1 MKRILTRCIQEFEN
15 DEATMLEYEAVRK
28 TFMNY
33 PENINKLGV
42 LLKFTVLN
50 GLYRTNIFDK
60 KKIADHIYRLATEEN
75 LDAIIKAGNP
85 EAINKIRLGHG
96 IPDINREHNFY
107 SFATKYC
114 HFSNPNCYP
123 IYDQYV
129 KKAILKLK
137 KENYIQFRNQNDL
150 YDPQTFREIFDQI
163 IQEFELNEYQKADR
177 ALWIYGQ
184 HLAEKWII
192 SELPI

>member
-1 MKRILTRCIQEFEN
+1 MQEFEN
-15 DEATMLEYEAVRK
+15 DEETMFEYEAVRK

-60 KKIADHIYRLATEEN
+60 KKIVDHIYRLAIEEN
-75 LDAIIKAGNP
+75 LDAIIKTGNP

-114 HFSNPNCYP
+114 HFSNPKCYP

-129 KKAILKLK
+129 EKAIMKLR
-137 KENYIQFRNQNDL
+137 EGNYIQFHNQNDL
-150 YDPQTFREIFDQI
+150 HNPRIFREIFDQI
-163 IQEFELNEYQKADR
+163 MQEFELNEYQKADR

>member
-1 MKRILTRCIQEFEN
+1 MQEFEN

-75 LDAIIKAGNP
+75 LDAIIKTGNP

-96 IPDINREHNFY
+96 ILILIENIIFILLLLNIVTSP
-107 SFATKYC
+107 
-114 HFSNPNCYP
+114 NPNCYP

-129 KKAILKLK
+129 EKAILKLK
-137 KENYIQFRNQNDL
+137 KENYIQFHNQNDL
-150 YDPQTFREIFDQI
+150 YDPQTFREIIHWVSFHG
-163 IQEFELNEYQKADR
+163 L
-177 ALWIYGQ
+177 
-184 HLAEKWII
+184 
-192 SELPI
+192 